1 MMPDAPTPIVT
12 TEALDLIRETAAT
25 GATISRIRNLLFR
38 QNGVWYRDDDIL
50 NAAEQLGVT
59 ITPTHREYEMQG
71 GMVRPV
77 EISAVRGARQ
87 PDKVRLV
94 KPGTFRTVGG
104 YRLGRVGR

>member
-1 MMPDAPTPIVT
+1 MPDTPIVT

-50 NAAEQLGVT
+50 YAAEQLGVT
-59 ITPTHREYEMQG
+59 ITPTHREPQG

-87 PDKVRLV
+87 PDKIRLV
-94 KPGTFRTVGG
+94 KPGTYKTVGG
-104 YRLGRVGR
+104 YRIGRSR

>member
-1 MMPDAPTPIVT
+1 MTDAPIVT
-12 TEALDLIRETAAT
+12 TEALELIRETAVT

-38 QNGVWYRDDDIL
+38 QNGVWYRADDIL

-59 ITPTHREYEMQG
+59 ITPTHREPQG
-71 GMVRPV
+71 GVVRPV

-94 KPGTFRTVGG
+94 KPGTHKVPVGG
-104 YRLGRVGR
+104 YRMGRRTNA